1 MIFDY
6 VVLTY
11 NYFHSVGFESIMSEE
26 ELAVDIRES
35 EKSLLKKRKKQK
47 TQEVQTARD
56 QRFHF

>member
-1 MIFDY
+1 
-6 VVLTY
+6 
-11 NYFHSVGFESIMSEE
+11 MSEE

-35 EKSLLKKRKKQK
+35 EKSLLKKRKKQT

>member
-1 MIFDY
+1 
-6 VVLTY
+6 
-11 NYFHSVGFESIMSEE
+11 MSEE